1 MSNTKSSKQVGW
13 YGETL
18 NAILDGRKPAQPGT
32 KPAPV
37 GYDPAALA
45 KLLG

>member
-1 MSNTKSSKQVGW
+1 MSNKNSKQIGW

-18 NAILDGRKPAQPGT
+18 NAVLDGRKQDQPGT